1 MTKHLL
7 PLALLAALAA
17 GPAST
22 LPASRPALPAGLPA
36 ARPAGD
42 LDIPQANVLVPK
54 EFVATIEEAAILAEA
69 ANVSGLPWKPYY
81 LAYMRAQRRGG
92 RWNPKEIDAIGLYFG
107 AMQGFHHDSLAA
119 RAFTPDEVAAIRAE
133 LDRRTAEFD
142 KAAAEAGEATLPATS
157 EHLPP

>member
-1 MTKHLL
+1 MPRMTKHLL

-17 GPAST
+17 GPPATAPAT
-22 LPASRPALPAGLPA
+22 LPASRPVLPAGLPA

-54 EFVATIEEAAILAEA
+54 AFVAKIEEAAVLAEA
-69 ANVSGLPWKPYY
+69 ANVSGLAWKPYY

-107 AMQGFHHDSLAA
+107 AMQGYHHDALAA
-119 RAFTPDEVAAIRAE
+119 RHFTPDEVAAIRAE

-142 KAAAEAGEATLPATS
+142 KAAEEAKVA
-157 EHLPP
+157 PPK